1 MPTIN
6 TDLINEFY
14 LLQTSRSNE
23 KYIELMDD
31 HLYSPIQKANTY
43 MSAWV
48 SKRGD
53 MLMHMESRMHR
64 SFRRLKRRYLK
75 F

>member
-1 MPTIN
+1 MNTIN

-23 KYIELMDD
+23 KFPELMDD
-31 HLYSPIQKANTY
+31 RLYAPLQKANTY

-53 MLMHMESRMHR
+53 MLMQMESRMQR
-64 SFRRLKRRYLK
+64 SLRRLKKLYLK